1 MKSALMVM
9 SLIALVS
16 ARGVETTP
24 AEVNELSVTASG
36 LK

>member
-1 MKSALMVM
+1 MKSAALAL

-16 ARGVETTP
+16 AVETTP

>member
-1 MKSALMVM
+1 MKSAVLAL
-9 SLIALVS
+9 SLIALVA
-16 ARGVETTP
+16 ARGAESVP